1 MSGTFI
7 VNLTPDPEGGFH
19 LEFVGLGTTL
29 WVDVERNA
37 EVIARSYLANRMRT
51 PIKKIKLDLRKPT

>member
-19 LEFVGLGTTL
+19 LEFAGFGTTL
-29 WVDVERNA
+29 WVDAERNA
-37 EVIARSYLANRMRT
+37 EIIARSYLANRLNVPPR
-51 PIKKIKLDLRKPT
+51 KIKLDIRKSE